1 MDTRDLE
8 PLLKE
13 LVAWAR
19 AQEEIIALYLHG
31 SHALGGAGPL
41 SDVDVAVLARPEL
54 SRSQLWELEDR
65 CAARWPEV
73 VDLRVLNLAPLP
85 FCYEVTARGRRLW
98 AADAGAV
105 ADWESLVW
113 RKYWDFRPL
122 LERDW
127 EHYVEAVEEQRGET
141 ERQQY
146 QTTLEKVRAVHRRV
160 REAAAGYSPDAQ
172 D

>member
-1 MDTRDLE
+1 MATPELE
-8 PLLKE
+8 TLLKE

-19 AQEEIIALYLHG
+19 AQDGIIALYLHG
-31 SHALGGAGPL
+31 SHAQGGAGPL

-54 SRSQLWELEDR
+54 SRSQMWRLEDR

-73 VDLRVLNLAPLP
+73 VDVRVLNLAPLS
-85 FCYEVTARGRRLW
+85 FCYEVTSRGRRLW

-113 RKYWDFRPL
+113 RRYWDLRPL

-127 EHYVEAVEEQRGET
+127 GQYVKAVMEQRGET

>member
-1 MDTRDLE
+1 MDTQDLE
-8 PLLKE
+8 PLLKK

-19 AQEEIIALYLHG
+19 AEEEILALYLHG
-31 SHALGGAGPL
+31 SHAHGGAGAL

-54 SRSQLWELEDR
+54 TRPQLWRLEDR
-65 CAARWPEV
+65 CATRWPAV

-85 FCYEVTARGRRLW
+85 FCYEVTAHGRRLW
-98 AADAGAV
+98 AADAAAV
-105 ADWESLVW
+105 ADWESLAW

-127 EHYVEAVEEQRGET
+127 KQYVEAVEEQRGET
-141 ERQQY
+141 EHQQY
-146 QTTLEKVRAVHRRV
+146 QTTLDKVRAVHRRV
-160 REAAAGYSPDAQ
+160 REAAVGYSPDAQ